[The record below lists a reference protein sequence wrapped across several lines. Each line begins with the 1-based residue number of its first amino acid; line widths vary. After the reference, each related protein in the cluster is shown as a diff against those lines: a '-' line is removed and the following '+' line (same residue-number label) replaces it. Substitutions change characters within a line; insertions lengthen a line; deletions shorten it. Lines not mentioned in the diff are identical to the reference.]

1 MIKEF
6 IKRDGRIVPFQAS
19 KALGWGEWGARGF
32 KKYIDWQSIVVT
44 TVAQMPER
52 CHAKDF
58 NDGLIQNALNEDTWA
73 GQLMAGRI
81 YAAQIHKEVFG
92 GKKRRPLKEVHTAM
106 IDAGVMVRLDYTDE
120 EYDEIEKWVDHERD
134 FHCAH
139 YQLKQGRDKYAMRNR
154 ITGKVYE
161 TRQHALARVAM
172 VMCEPHEKTT
182 RMARLKS
189 IYEDLYSERLSA
201 PTPNHNNFGTGHNGF
216 FSCCL
221 FTCDDSKESIAASS
235 HIAEVMTYMSAG
247 LGENMMVRSLGD
259 PIRSGSIVHSGKI
272 PYYAKQ
278 TGIVKS
284 NKQGSRG
291 GSLNEFFSAY
301 DPEVAEIM
309 VLKNPRTPINKRN
322 RSIDYTMMLN
332 SWLLAKSAADE
343 KIFLF
348 NCYTAPDLYR
358 ALYGK
363 DLDQFIELYQ
373 KYEQDSSFKKK
384 WVSARQLVVNARSEG
399 FETGRFYMILIDEVN
414 YHTPHRDPILSS
426 NLCVAPETLLL
437 TDKGHQVIS
446 TLAGQKVNVWNGN
459 EWSEVDVVK
468 TGENQSL
475 VTVSLSD
482 GRRLECTPYH
492 KFYVQRGF
500 TKGGQVEEV
509 RAHELREGDRLIKA
523 DLPVIEG
530 NETLE
535 NAYLNGF
542 YTGDGTR
549 IREGVGRIYL
559 YGEKANL
566 APILDSTRTWRVGA
580 TGRLELEFKGLRE
593 KFFVPDAQ
601 YSVASRLEWLAGI
614 IDSDGCVYRNGT
626 NESFTLSS
634 CVWRF
639 LRDVQDMLQ
648 ELGIN
653 AKLTSMYPA
662 GERFMPMNNGTGD
675 YGLFDCKATYR
686 LLISSSASQKLLDL
700 GLKTH
705 RLSMEKRTVQRSA
718 EQFAVVVDVA
728 DHGRVDD
735 TYCVTEPKRHMAVFN
750 GILTGQCVEITQP
763 TAPYGHMMELYS
775 EKFLGYIKFDTETKK
790 GMFFDSNTPVE
801 VKGIQG
807 CVAALELKPGVMFR
821 RAPQDRKEG
830 DDEWARVVE
839 VTDKRQEPEVSLCA
853 LAAIIPTNVHSEEQY
868 AETAYNALYMID
880 FCIDHNHY
888 ALPHMKL
895 TAQARRN
902 AGVGLMDI
910 AHYMAQRKLS
920 YISQEGMMELHRV
933 AERHA
938 YHLINAS
945 IRLGQERGN
954 AEWIHKTNW
963 PRGWTPQSTYNKNV
977 DTLAPFVNQYDWHDV
992 SQRLI
997 QQGGGRFSSLIA
1009 HMPGESSSKYSACT
1023 NSLMDLRYISII
1035 KTDGDNTM
1043 YWVAPEADTLKEW
1056 YSIAWKRTRKQHT
1069 DTYAIFQK
1077 WADQSISADDYATFE
1092 GDEKIDSS
1100 DLIEETNYMAQMGR
1114 KSLYYTN
1121 SETSDREAL
1130 AAVMTRV
1137 RRDVAED
1144 DGLDTSGPV
1153 CTSGGCSI

>member
-221 FTCDDSKESIAASS
+221 FTCSDDRDSINASTN
-235 HIAEVMTYMSAG
+235 IAEVMTYMSAG

-259 PIRSGSIVHSGKI
+259 PIDNGRVIHQGKT
-272 PYYAKQ
+272 PYYTKQ

-284 NKQGSRG
+284 NKQGNRG

-301 DPEVAEIM
+301 DPEVADIM

-363 DLDQFIELYQ
+363 DPDEFIELYQ
-373 KYEQDSSFKKK
+373 KYENDDSFKKK
-384 WVSARQLVVNARSEG
+384 WMSARQLVVNARSEG
-399 FETGRFYMILIDEVN
+399 FETGRFYMLLIDEVN

-426 NLCVAPETLLL
+426 NLCV
-437 TDKGHQVIS
+437 
-446 TLAGQKVNVWNGN
+446 
-459 EWSEVDVVK
+459 
-468 TGENQSL
+468 
-475 VTVSLSD
+475 
-482 GRRLECTPYH
+482 
-492 KFYVQRGF
+492 
-500 TKGGQVEEV
+500 
-509 RAHELREGDRLIKA
+509 
-523 DLPVIEG
+523 
-530 NETLE
+530 
-535 NAYLNGF
+535 
-542 YTGDGTR
+542 
-549 IREGVGRIYL
+549 
-559 YGEKANL
+559 
-566 APILDSTRTWRVGA
+566 
-580 TGRLELEFKGLRE
+580 
-593 KFFVPDAQ
+593 
-601 YSVASRLEWLAGI
+601 
-614 IDSDGCVYRNGT
+614 
-626 NESFTLSS
+626 
-634 CVWRF
+634 
-639 LRDVQDMLQ
+639 
-648 ELGIN
+648 
-653 AKLTSMYPA
+653 
-662 GERFMPMNNGTGD
+662 
-675 YGLFDCKATYR
+675 
-686 LLISSSASQKLLDL
+686 
-700 GLKTH
+700 
-705 RLSMEKRTVQRSA
+705 
-718 EQFAVVVDVA
+718 
-728 DHGRVDD
+728 
-735 TYCVTEPKRHMAVFN
+735 
-750 GILTGQCVEITQP
+750 EITQP
-763 TAPYGHMMELYS
+763 TAPYGHAIELYS
-775 EKFLGYIKFDTETKK
+775 EKFLGYIKFDTESKK
-790 GMFFDSNTPVE
+790 GMFLDSNVPVE
-801 VKGIQG
+801 VKGIPG

-830 DDEWARVVE
+830 DDEWSRVVE

-920 YISQEGMMELHRV
+920 YTSQEGMMELHRV

-1144 DGLDTSGPV
+1144 DGLDTSGPA

>member
-106 IDAGVMVRLDYTDE
+106 IDAGVMVRLDYTEE

-301 DPEVAEIM
+301 DPEVVDIM

-399 FETGRFYMILIDEVN
+399 FETGRFYMLLIDEVN

-426 NLCVAPETLLL
+426 NLCV
-437 TDKGHQVIS
+437 
-446 TLAGQKVNVWNGN
+446 
-459 EWSEVDVVK
+459 
-468 TGENQSL
+468 
-475 VTVSLSD
+475 
-482 GRRLECTPYH
+482 
-492 KFYVQRGF
+492 
-500 TKGGQVEEV
+500 
-509 RAHELREGDRLIKA
+509 
-523 DLPVIEG
+523 
-530 NETLE
+530 
-535 NAYLNGF
+535 
-542 YTGDGTR
+542 
-549 IREGVGRIYL
+549 
-559 YGEKANL
+559 
-566 APILDSTRTWRVGA
+566 
-580 TGRLELEFKGLRE
+580 
-593 KFFVPDAQ
+593 
-601 YSVASRLEWLAGI
+601 
-614 IDSDGCVYRNGT
+614 
-626 NESFTLSS
+626 
-634 CVWRF
+634 
-639 LRDVQDMLQ
+639 
-648 ELGIN
+648 
-653 AKLTSMYPA
+653 
-662 GERFMPMNNGTGD
+662 
-675 YGLFDCKATYR
+675 
-686 LLISSSASQKLLDL
+686 
-700 GLKTH
+700 
-705 RLSMEKRTVQRSA
+705 
-718 EQFAVVVDVA
+718 
-728 DHGRVDD
+728 
-735 TYCVTEPKRHMAVFN
+735 
-750 GILTGQCVEITQP
+750 EITQP
-763 TAPYGHMMELYS
+763 TAPYGHAIELYS
-775 EKFLGYIKFDTETKK
+775 EKFLGYIKFDTESKK
-790 GMFFDSNTPVE
+790 GMFLDSNVPVE
-801 VKGIQG
+801 VKGIPG

-830 DDEWARVVE
+830 DDEWSRVVE

-920 YISQEGMMELHRV
+920 YTSQEGMMELHRV

-1144 DGLDTSGPV
+1144 DGLDTSGPA

>member
-58 NDGLIQNALNEDTWA
+58 NDGLIRNALEQDTWA

-92 GKKRRPLKEVHTAM
+92 GKKRRTLKEVHTAM
-106 IDAGVMVRLDYTDE
+106 IDAGVMVRLDYSDE
-120 EYDEIEKWVDHERD
+120 EYEQIEKWVDHERD

-154 ITGKVYE
+154 ITGKIYE

-172 VMCEPHEKTT
+172 VMCEPHEKSI

-189 IYEDLYSERLSA
+189 IYEDLYNERLSA

-221 FTCDDSKESIAASS
+221 FTCSDSKESIAASS

-332 SWLLAKSAADE
+332 SWLLAKSSNDE

-348 NCYTAPDLYR
+348 NCYTAPDLYK

-363 DLDQFIELYQ
+363 SIDEFIRLYE
-373 KYEQDSSFKKK
+373 KYENDESFKKK

-426 NLCVAPETLLL
+426 NLCV
-437 TDKGHQVIS
+437 
-446 TLAGQKVNVWNGN
+446 
-459 EWSEVDVVK
+459 
-468 TGENQSL
+468 
-475 VTVSLSD
+475 
-482 GRRLECTPYH
+482 
-492 KFYVQRGF
+492 
-500 TKGGQVEEV
+500 
-509 RAHELREGDRLIKA
+509 
-523 DLPVIEG
+523 
-530 NETLE
+530 
-535 NAYLNGF
+535 
-542 YTGDGTR
+542 
-549 IREGVGRIYL
+549 
-559 YGEKANL
+559 
-566 APILDSTRTWRVGA
+566 
-580 TGRLELEFKGLRE
+580 
-593 KFFVPDAQ
+593 
-601 YSVASRLEWLAGI
+601 
-614 IDSDGCVYRNGT
+614 
-626 NESFTLSS
+626 
-634 CVWRF
+634 
-639 LRDVQDMLQ
+639 
-648 ELGIN
+648 
-653 AKLTSMYPA
+653 
-662 GERFMPMNNGTGD
+662 
-675 YGLFDCKATYR
+675 
-686 LLISSSASQKLLDL
+686 
-700 GLKTH
+700 
-705 RLSMEKRTVQRSA
+705 
-718 EQFAVVVDVA
+718 
-728 DHGRVDD
+728 
-735 TYCVTEPKRHMAVFN
+735 
-750 GILTGQCVEITQP
+750 EITQP
-763 TAPYGHMMELYS
+763 TAPYNHLTELYS
-775 EKFLGYIKFDTETKK
+775 EKFLGFIKFDTETKK
-790 GMFFDSNTPVE
+790 GVFLDSNEPVE

-807 CVAALELKPGVMFR
+807 CVAALELKPGVMYR
-821 RAPQDRKEG
+821 RAPAARKDG
-830 DDEWARVVE
+830 DDEWSRVIE

-853 LAAIIPTNVHSEEQY
+853 LAALIPTNIHSEEQY

-902 AGVGLMDI
+902 AGVGLMDV

-920 YISQEGMMELHRV
+920 YSSQEGMMELHRM

-945 IRLGQERGN
+945 IRLGEERGN

-963 PRGWTPQSTYNKNV
+963 PRGWTPMSTYNQNV
-977 DTLAPFVNQYDWHDV
+977 DTLAPFVNQYDWNDV
-992 SQRLI
+992 SRRLI
-997 QQGGGRFSSLIA
+997 AQGGGRFSSLIA

-1023 NSLMDLRYISII
+1023 NSLMDLRYLSIT
-1035 KTDGDNTM
+1035 KTDGDNSM
-1043 YWVAPEADTLKEW
+1043 LWVAPEADTLKDY
-1056 YSIAWKRTRKQHT
+1056 YSIAWKRSRKQHT
-1069 DTYAIFQK
+1069 ETYAIFQK

-1100 DLIEETNYMAQMGR
+1100 DLIEETNYMAFLGR

-1153 CTSGGCSI
+1153 CTSGGCSV

>member
-301 DPEVAEIM
+301 DPEVADIM

-426 NLCVAPETLLL
+426 NLCV
-437 TDKGHQVIS
+437 
-446 TLAGQKVNVWNGN
+446 
-459 EWSEVDVVK
+459 
-468 TGENQSL
+468 
-475 VTVSLSD
+475 
-482 GRRLECTPYH
+482 
-492 KFYVQRGF
+492 
-500 TKGGQVEEV
+500 
-509 RAHELREGDRLIKA
+509 
-523 DLPVIEG
+523 
-530 NETLE
+530 
-535 NAYLNGF
+535 
-542 YTGDGTR
+542 
-549 IREGVGRIYL
+549 
-559 YGEKANL
+559 
-566 APILDSTRTWRVGA
+566 
-580 TGRLELEFKGLRE
+580 
-593 KFFVPDAQ
+593 
-601 YSVASRLEWLAGI
+601 
-614 IDSDGCVYRNGT
+614 
-626 NESFTLSS
+626 
-634 CVWRF
+634 
-639 LRDVQDMLQ
+639 
-648 ELGIN
+648 
-653 AKLTSMYPA
+653 
-662 GERFMPMNNGTGD
+662 
-675 YGLFDCKATYR
+675 
-686 LLISSSASQKLLDL
+686 
-700 GLKTH
+700 
-705 RLSMEKRTVQRSA
+705 
-718 EQFAVVVDVA
+718 
-728 DHGRVDD
+728 
-735 TYCVTEPKRHMAVFN
+735 
-750 GILTGQCVEITQP
+750 EITQP

-790 GMFFDSNTPVE
+790 GMFFDSNMPVE
-801 VKGIQG
+801 VKGIQC

-830 DDEWARVVE
+830 DDEWSRVVE

-920 YISQEGMMELHRV
+920 YTSQEGMLELHRV

-1144 DGLDTSGPV
+1144 DGLDTSGPA

>member
-106 IDAGVMVRLDYTDE
+106 IDAGVMVRLDYTEE

-221 FTCDDSKESIAASS
+221 FTCSDDRDSINASTN
-235 HIAEVMTYMSAG
+235 IAEVMTYMSAG

-259 PIRSGSIVHSGKI
+259 PIDNGRVIHQGKT
-272 PYYAKQ
+272 PYYTKQ

-284 NKQGSRG
+284 NKQGNRG

-301 DPEVAEIM
+301 DPEVADIM

-363 DLDQFIELYQ
+363 DPDEFIELYQ
-373 KYEQDSSFKKK
+373 KYENDDSFKKK
-384 WVSARQLVVNARSEG
+384 WMSARQLVVNARSEG
-399 FETGRFYMILIDEVN
+399 FETGRFYMLLIDEVN

-426 NLCVAPETLLL
+426 NLCV
-437 TDKGHQVIS
+437 
-446 TLAGQKVNVWNGN
+446 
-459 EWSEVDVVK
+459 
-468 TGENQSL
+468 
-475 VTVSLSD
+475 
-482 GRRLECTPYH
+482 
-492 KFYVQRGF
+492 
-500 TKGGQVEEV
+500 
-509 RAHELREGDRLIKA
+509 
-523 DLPVIEG
+523 
-530 NETLE
+530 
-535 NAYLNGF
+535 
-542 YTGDGTR
+542 
-549 IREGVGRIYL
+549 
-559 YGEKANL
+559 
-566 APILDSTRTWRVGA
+566 
-580 TGRLELEFKGLRE
+580 
-593 KFFVPDAQ
+593 
-601 YSVASRLEWLAGI
+601 
-614 IDSDGCVYRNGT
+614 
-626 NESFTLSS
+626 
-634 CVWRF
+634 
-639 LRDVQDMLQ
+639 
-648 ELGIN
+648 
-653 AKLTSMYPA
+653 
-662 GERFMPMNNGTGD
+662 
-675 YGLFDCKATYR
+675 
-686 LLISSSASQKLLDL
+686 
-700 GLKTH
+700 
-705 RLSMEKRTVQRSA
+705 
-718 EQFAVVVDVA
+718 
-728 DHGRVDD
+728 
-735 TYCVTEPKRHMAVFN
+735 
-750 GILTGQCVEITQP
+750 EITQP
-763 TAPYGHMMELYS
+763 TAPYGHAIELYS
-775 EKFLGYIKFDTETKK
+775 EKFLGYIKFDTESKK
-790 GMFFDSNTPVE
+790 GMFLDSNVPVE

-830 DDEWARVVE
+830 DDEWSRVVE

-853 LAAIIPTNVHSEEQY
+853 LAAIIPTNVHTEEQY
-868 AETAYNALYMID
+868 AETSYNALYMID

-920 YISQEGMMELHRV
+920 YTSQEGMMELHRV

-977 DTLAPFVNQYDWHDV
+977 DTLAPFVNQYDWNDV

-1144 DGLDTSGPV
+1144 DGLDTSGPA

>member
-92 GKKRRPLKEVHTAM
+92 GKKRRTLKEVHTAM
-106 IDAGVMVRLDYTDE
+106 IDAGVMVRLDYSDE
-120 EYDEIEKWVDHERD
+120 EYEQIEKWVDHERD

-139 YQLKQGRDKYAMRNR
+139 YQLKQGRDKYALRNR

-172 VMCEPHEKTT
+172 VMCETHEKTT

-221 FTCDDSKESIAASS
+221 FTCSDDRDSINASTN
-235 HIAEVMTYMSAG
+235 IAEVMTYMSAG

-259 PIRSGSIVHSGKI
+259 PIDNGRVIHQGKT
-272 PYYAKQ
+272 PYYTKQ

-284 NKQGSRG
+284 NKQGNRG

-301 DPEVAEIM
+301 DPEVADIM

-363 DLDQFIELYQ
+363 DPDEFIELYQ
-373 KYEQDSSFKKK
+373 KYENDDSFKKK
-384 WVSARQLVVNARSEG
+384 WMSARQLVVNARSEG
-399 FETGRFYMILIDEVN
+399 FETGRFYMLLIDEVN

-426 NLCVAPETLLL
+426 NLCV
-437 TDKGHQVIS
+437 
-446 TLAGQKVNVWNGN
+446 
-459 EWSEVDVVK
+459 
-468 TGENQSL
+468 
-475 VTVSLSD
+475 
-482 GRRLECTPYH
+482 
-492 KFYVQRGF
+492 
-500 TKGGQVEEV
+500 
-509 RAHELREGDRLIKA
+509 
-523 DLPVIEG
+523 
-530 NETLE
+530 
-535 NAYLNGF
+535 
-542 YTGDGTR
+542 
-549 IREGVGRIYL
+549 
-559 YGEKANL
+559 
-566 APILDSTRTWRVGA
+566 
-580 TGRLELEFKGLRE
+580 
-593 KFFVPDAQ
+593 
-601 YSVASRLEWLAGI
+601 
-614 IDSDGCVYRNGT
+614 
-626 NESFTLSS
+626 
-634 CVWRF
+634 
-639 LRDVQDMLQ
+639 
-648 ELGIN
+648 
-653 AKLTSMYPA
+653 
-662 GERFMPMNNGTGD
+662 
-675 YGLFDCKATYR
+675 
-686 LLISSSASQKLLDL
+686 
-700 GLKTH
+700 
-705 RLSMEKRTVQRSA
+705 
-718 EQFAVVVDVA
+718 
-728 DHGRVDD
+728 
-735 TYCVTEPKRHMAVFN
+735 
-750 GILTGQCVEITQP
+750 EITQP
-763 TAPYGHMMELYS
+763 TAPYGHAIELYS
-775 EKFLGYIKFDTETKK
+775 EKFLGYIKFDTESKK
-790 GMFFDSNTPVE
+790 GMFLDSNVPVE
-801 VKGIQG
+801 VKGIPG

-920 YISQEGMMELHRV
+920 YTSQEGMLELHRV

-1144 DGLDTSGPV
+1144 DGLDTSGPA